1 MDDNKLT
8 NEMMLELVSNTVKDL
23 HFEGNFERIKTIRIE
38 SKSVGE
44 KEFSI
49 GVEILMQTAGE
60 MEESASFVVKTGD
73 DLEKL
78 AAE

>member
-38 SKSVGE
+38 SKAVGG

-60 MEESASFVVKTGD
+60 AEENASFVVKTGD